1 MKEVEIMALI
11 GLLSTAGIVW
21 FFILLIIRAIRRR
34 PKKKPVIGLIIC
46 CVLFSVA
53 VEATSDTEEKS
64 GVSHAPSRATLSDSH
79 TTEALTEAPE
89 SSKVTPTPT
98 PEPSGASAPEFVP
111 EPTLEPIPEPAPTL
125 EPSKA
130 PTPESVP
137 EPTPEPILEPAPTPA
152 PVQEPATETPPPSSS
167 GGGGS
172 NFDTYDN
179 PEQQKTEATWVLN
192 TSSMKIHYPSC
203 SDVKKI
209 APQNYSTSNLTE
221 SELIAQGYTTCGRCH

>member
-1 MKEVEIMALI
+1 MALI

-21 FFILLIIRAIRRR
+21 FLILLIIRAIRHR

-53 VEATSDTEEKS
+53 VNATSDTGEKS
-64 GVSHAPSRATLSDSH
+64 GVSHAPSRATLSDSRP
-79 TTEALTEAPE
+79 TEAMTETPG
-89 SSKVTPTPT
+89 SSKATPTQT
-98 PEPSGASAPEFVP
+98 PEPSEAPTPEFVP
-111 EPTLEPIPEPAPTL
+111 EPTPESIPEPAPTP
-125 EPSKA
+125 EPSEA
-130 PTPESVP
+130 PNPESVP
-137 EPTPEPILEPAPTPA
+137 EPTPESIPEPAPTLA
-152 PVQEPATETPPPSSS
+152 PVQEPATETPPPSS

-179 PEQQKTEATWVLN
+179 PEQQKTEATWVIN